1 MYNRKYIFY
10 KNINTIRQYTILYY
24 TTHLYQIYSIMNPK
38 HILSVL
44 QFTKNDVMRFIE
56 RATYLK
62 RYRTA
67 QLVQYPE
74 QTLVTAFYEPSTR
87 TSCSFQAA
95 AYKLGCKVIS
105 ITDKISSSQKGET
118 LEDTIKTLQY
128 YGDAIVLRHPEK
140 GSSLKAS
147 SVSKIPII
155 NAGDGN
161 GEHPTQALL
170 DIFTIYTELQKRN
183 IDLYDNNREPIT
195 IAFTGDL
202 KNSRTIHSLIH
213 LLSLFHDIS
222 FVYISPPTLELPPE
236 ITQRMSDLN
245 IQQRKYNS
253 LYDSISNT
261 DILYVTRIQKERFA
275 TDREYFAITLS
286 HDYKNFCITPEVL
299 QLAKPTALIMHPL
312 PRSKELPPE
321 IDDDPRSVYFKQV
334 ENGVYMRMAILEEI
348 FRQ

>member
-1 MYNRKYIFY
+1 M
-10 KNINTIRQYTILYY
+10 
-24 TTHLYQIYSIMNPK
+24 MNPK

-56 RATYLK
+56 RAT
-62 RYRTA
+62 RIRQDRTA

-74 QTLVTAFYEPSTR
+74 KTLVTAFYEPSTR

-140 GSSLKAS
+140 GSAVRGST
-147 SVSKIPII
+147 VSKLPII

-183 IDLYDNNREPIT
+183 IDLYANNREPIT
-195 IAFTGDL
+195 VTFTGDL

-213 LLSLFHDIS
+213 LLSLFPDIQ
-222 FVYISPPTLELPPE
+222 FVYVSPPTLELPPE
-236 ITQRMSDLN
+236 IIQKMNDLQ
-245 IQQRKYNS
+245 IQQRTYNS
-253 LYDSISNT
+253 LYDSIYNT

-275 TDREYFAITLS
+275 TEREYFAITLS
-286 HDYKNFCITPEVL
+286 HNYKNFCVTTEL
-299 QLAKPTALIMHPL
+299 MRFAKPTALVMHPL
-312 PRSKELPPE
+312 PRSNELPPE
-321 IDDDPRSVYFKQV
+321 IDEDPRAVYFKQV
-334 ENGVYMRMAILEEI
+334 ENGFE
-348 FRQ
+348 

>member
-1 MYNRKYIFY
+1 
-10 KNINTIRQYTILYY
+10 
-24 TTHLYQIYSIMNPK
+24 
-38 HILSVL
+38 
-44 QFTKNDVMRFIE
+44 MRFIE
-56 RATYLK
+56 RAT
-62 RYRTA
+62 RIRQDRTA

-74 QTLVTAFYEPSTR
+74 KTLVTAFYEPSTR

-140 GSSLKAS
+140 GSAVRGST
-147 SVSKIPII
+147 VSKLPII

-183 IDLYDNNREPIT
+183 IDLYANNREPIT
-195 IAFTGDL
+195 VTFTGDL

-213 LLSLFHDIS
+213 LLSLFPDIQ
-222 FVYISPPTLELPPE
+222 FVYVSPPTLELPPE
-236 ITQRMSDLN
+236 IIQKMNDLQ
-245 IQQRKYNS
+245 IQQRTYNS
-253 LYDSISNT
+253 LYDSIYNT

-275 TDREYFAITLS
+275 TEREYFAITLS
-286 HDYKNFCITPEVL
+286 HNYKNFCVTTEL
-299 QLAKPTALIMHPL
+299 MRFAKPTALVMHPL
-312 PRSKELPPE
+312 PRSNELPPE
-321 IDDDPRSVYFKQV
+321 IDEDPRAVYFKQV
-334 ENGVYMRMAILEEI
+334 ENGFE
-348 FRQ
+348 

>member
-1 MYNRKYIFY
+1 M
-10 KNINTIRQYTILYY
+10 
-24 TTHLYQIYSIMNPK
+24 MNLK

-44 QFTKNDVMRFIE
+44 QFTKNDIMRFIE

-62 RYRTA
+62 QYRTA

-74 QTLVTAFYEPSTR
+74 KTLVTAFYEPSTR
-87 TSCSFQAA
+87 TSCSFQSA

-140 GSSLKAS
+140 GSSVRAS
-147 SVSKIPII
+147 TVSKIPII

-183 IDLYDNNREPIT
+183 IDLTDNNREPIT
-195 IAFTGDL
+195 VTFTGDL
-202 KNSRTIHSLIH
+202 KNSRTIHSLI
-213 LLSLFHDIS
+213 LVLSMFPKIQ
-222 FVYISPPTLELPPE
+222 FVYISPLTLELPPE
-236 ITQRMSDLN
+236 IIQKMNDLQ
-245 IQQRKYNS
+245 IPQQTYSS

-275 TDREYFAITLS
+275 TERDYFAITLS
-286 HDYKNFCITPEVL
+286 HDYKNFCITTEL
-299 QLAKPTALIMHPL
+299 IQLAKPTALVMHPL
-312 PRSKELPPE
+312 PRTNELHPE
-321 IDDDPRSVYFKQV
+321 IDEDPRAVYFKQV
-334 ENGVYMRMAILEEI
+334 ENGVYMRMAILEDVFMTSAINQE
-348 FRQ
+348 

>member
-1 MYNRKYIFY
+1 
-10 KNINTIRQYTILYY
+10 
-24 TTHLYQIYSIMNPK
+24 MNPK

-44 QFTKNDVMRFIE
+44 QFTKNDIMRFIE

-62 RYRTA
+62 QYRTA

-74 QTLVTAFYEPSTR
+74 KTLVTAFYEPSTR
-87 TSCSFQAA
+87 TSCSFQSA

-140 GSSLKAS
+140 GSSMRAS
-147 SVSKIPII
+147 TVSNIPII

-183 IDLYDNNREPIT
+183 IDLTDNNREPIT
-195 IAFTGDL
+195 VTFTGDL

-213 LLSLFHDIS
+213 VLSMFPKIR
-222 FVYISPPTLELPPE
+222 FVYISPPTLEMPPE
-236 ITQRMSDLN
+236 IIQKMNDLQ
-245 IQQRKYNS
+245 IPQQTYSS

-261 DILYVTRIQKERFA
+261 DILYVTRIQKERFV
-275 TDREYFAITLS
+275 TEREYFAITLS
-286 HDYKNFCITPEVL
+286 HDYKNFCITTEL
-299 QLAKPTALIMHPL
+299 IQLAKPTALVMHPL
-312 PRSKELPPE
+312 PRTNELLPE
-321 IDDDPRSVYFKQV
+321 IDDDPRAVYFKQV
-334 ENGVYMRMAILEEI
+334 ENGVYMRMAILEDVFMTSAI
-348 FRQ
+348 NQ

>member
-1 MYNRKYIFY
+1 
-10 KNINTIRQYTILYY
+10 
-24 TTHLYQIYSIMNPK
+24 
-38 HILSVL
+38 
-44 QFTKNDVMRFIE
+44 MRFIE
-56 RATYLK
+56 RAT
-62 RYRTA
+62 RFRQDRTT

-74 QTLVTAFYEPSTR
+74 KTLVTAFYEPSTR

-140 GSSLKAS
+140 GAAERAS
-147 SVSKIPII
+147 AVSNIPII

-183 IDLYDNNREPIT
+183 IDLYDTGRQPIT
-195 IAFTGDL
+195 VTFTGDL
-202 KNSRTIHSLIH
+202 KNSRTIHSLIY
-213 LLSLFHDIS
+213 LLSLFPDMC

-236 ITQRMSDLN
+236 IIQKMNDLQ
-245 IQQRKYNS
+245 IQQQTYS
-253 LYDSISNT
+253 SIYDSIYNT

-275 TDREYFAITLS
+275 TEREYFAITLS
-286 HDYKNFCITPEVL
+286 HNYKNFCVTPEL
-299 QLAKPTALIMHPL
+299 LRLAKPSALVMHPL
-312 PRSKELPPE
+312 PRSSELLPE
-321 IDDDPRSVYFKQV
+321 IDDDPRAVYFKQV
-334 ENGVYMRMAILEEI
+334 ENGVYMRMAILEDI